1 MDKDNILSKIAIN
14 IKLQRIK
21 NNLNQDKLAELSGI
35 SQKYLSA
42 IERAKVN
49 PSITIIINICR
60 VLKIDLNEIYK
71 IL

>member
-1 MDKDNILSKIAIN
+1 MIKDNILSTIGLN

-21 NNLNQDKLAELSGI
+21 NNFNQDKLAELSGI
-35 SQKYLSA
+35 SQKYLSS
-42 IERAKVN
+42 IECAKVN
-49 PSITIIINICR
+49 PSITVIVKICR

>member
-21 NNLNQDKLAELSGI
+21 NNLNQDNLAELSGI